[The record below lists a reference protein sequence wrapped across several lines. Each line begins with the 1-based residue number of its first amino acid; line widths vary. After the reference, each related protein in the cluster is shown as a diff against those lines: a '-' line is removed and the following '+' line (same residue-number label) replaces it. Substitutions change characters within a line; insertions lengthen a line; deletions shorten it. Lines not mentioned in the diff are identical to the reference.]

1 MNALRKSPQRFSPR
15 TLAICILLFAA
26 TAIIYLDRQVM
37 ALTAEKIIAE
47 FGLNQHEWGKV
58 LATFRY

>member
-1 MNALRKSPQRFSPR
+1 MDGPR
-15 TLAICILLFAA
+15 PETSERVSARTWWICILLFLA

-47 FGLNQHEWGKV
+47 FGLTKQGFV
-58 LATFRY
+58 